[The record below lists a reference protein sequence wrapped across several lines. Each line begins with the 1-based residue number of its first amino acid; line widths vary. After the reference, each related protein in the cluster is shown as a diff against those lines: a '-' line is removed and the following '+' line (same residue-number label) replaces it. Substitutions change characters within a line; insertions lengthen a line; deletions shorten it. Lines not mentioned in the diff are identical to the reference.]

1 MDKRKCEC
9 YYDAALHRQSTG
21 CQIHDPYE
29 ENRYLK
35 EQLAAL
41 LRELEQERKRLDW
54 MEKYRPRIHKASDGK
69 IILFWDCPEIL
80 RLYPNGKI
88 NCEAEGSSIT
98 EAADQGLET
107 LKRIDQWERERNA
120 IAQAEGGRE

>member
-1 MDKRKCEC
+1 MTHMVTIPSDE
-9 YYDAALHRQSTG
+9 YDELHRLRVEVRLFREGIATLQ
-21 CQIHDPYE
+21 
-29 ENRYLK
+29 
-35 EQLAAL
+35 
-41 LRELEQERKRLDW
+41 RELEQERKRLDW

-69 IILFWDCPEIL
+69 IILFWDCPEIW

-120 IAQAEGGRE
+120 IAQAEGGGE